1 LESEKEEILHRAFG
15 LSKELG
21 RVDFPLVVKLSTGFD
36 VIPINPSNQSDKT
49 FVDILD
55 GILKKFLKTSAST
68 RSRYQGSRV
77 NEVGRRIEETI
88 VNEMNKLPLS
98 VKRLGKTGYPDIEIS
113 YQDLIS
119 YLEMKTSSVKE
130 KSGFRY
136 FYYTRGDKIKNNA
149 RHLLLDI
156 AVTEENPGY
165 WKVDKWS
172 LSDLSKL
179 TVRLKNEFN
188 DEFNASKT
196 DLMEEK
202 AKIIGS

>member
-1 LESEKEEILHRAFG
+1 MPAHKEELLQRVFG

-21 RVDFPLVVKLSTGFD
+21 RVEFPLVVKLSTGYD
-36 VIPINPSNQSDKT
+36 VIPINTSHELDKRFIET
-49 FVDILD
+49 LG

-68 RSRYQGSRV
+68 RQRYQGNRI

-113 YQDLIS
+113 YQNLIS
-119 YLEMKTSSVKE
+119 YLEMKTSSVRE

-156 AVTEENPGY
+156 AVTEESSGY
-165 WKVDKWS
+165 WKVDQWR

-188 DEFNASKT
+188 ASKT
-196 DLMEEK
+196 DLMDERVK
-202 AKIIGS
+202 

>member
-1 LESEKEEILHRAFG
+1 MASGKEELLQRVFG

-21 RVDFPLVVKLSTGFD
+21 SVDFPLVVKLSAGYD
-36 VIPINPSNQSDKT
+36 VIPIDPSNESDRK
-49 FVDILD
+49 FIDILSS
-55 GILKKFLKTSAST
+55 ILRKFLKTSAST
-68 RSRYQGSRV
+68 RSRYQGNRV

-88 VNEMNKLPLS
+88 VNEMNKLPLN

-113 YQDLIS
+113 YEDLTS

-136 FYYTRGDKIKNNA
+136 FYYTTGDKIKINA

-156 AVTEENPGY
+156 AVTEESPSY
-165 WKVDKWS
+165 WKVDRWS

-188 DEFNASKT
+188 ASKSE
-196 DLMEEK
+196 LMNERGKLISSEMR
-202 AKIIGS
+202 

>member
-1 LESEKEEILHRAFG
+1 MKTSKNELLQKVFG
-15 LSKELG
+15 LSHGLG
-21 RVDFPLVVKLSTGFD
+21 RVEFPLVVRLSTGYD
-36 VIPINPSNQSDKT
+36 VIPINISNELDKRFLDT
-49 FVDILD
+49 LNSILR
-55 GILKKFLKTSAST
+55 KFLKTSAST
-68 RSRYQGSRV
+68 RQRYQGNRV

-98 VKRLGKTGYPDIEIS
+98 VKRLGRAGYPDIEMI

-119 YLEMKTSSVKE
+119 YLEMKTSSVRE

-136 FYYTRGDKIKNNA
+136 FYYTSGDKIKNNA
-149 RHLLLDI
+149 RHLLLDV

-165 WKVDKWS
+165 WKVDQWR

-188 DEFNASKT
+188 ATKT
-196 DLMEEK
+196 DLMDEN
-202 AKIIGS
+202 AKIISS

>member
-1 LESEKEEILHRAFG
+1 LASRKEEILHSAFG

-36 VIPINPSNQSDKT
+36 VIPINPSNPADKA
-49 FVDILD
+49 FIDILN

-68 RSRYQGSRV
+68 RSRYEGGRI

-113 YQDLIS
+113 YQDLVA

-136 FYYTRGDKIKNNA
+136 FYYTSGEKIKQNA

-156 AVTEENPGY
+156 AVTQENPNY
-165 WKVDKWS
+165 WKADKWA
-172 LSDLSKL
+172 LSDLTKL

-188 DEFNASKT
+188 ASKT
-196 DLMEEK
+196 DLMN
-202 AKIIGS
+202 

>member
-1 LESEKEEILHRAFG
+1 MTASKNELLQKVFG

-21 RVDFPLVVKLSTGFD
+21 RVEFPLVVKLSTGFD
-36 VIPINPSNQSDKT
+36 VIPINTSHELDKKFIET
-49 FVDILD
+49 LG

-68 RSRYQGSRV
+68 RQRYQGSRV

-98 VKRLGKTGYPDIEIS
+98 VKRLGSAGYPDIEIS
-113 YQDLIS
+113 YQNLIS
-119 YLEMKTSSVKE
+119 YLEMKTSSVRE

-136 FYYTRGDKIKNNA
+136 FYYTSGDKIKNNA

-165 WKVDKWS
+165 WKVDQWR

-179 TVRLKNEFN
+179 PVRLKN
-188 DEFNASKT
+188 EFNASKT
-196 DLMEEK
+196 DLMNER
-202 AKIIGS
+202 AKIISS

>member
-1 LESEKEEILHRAFG
+1 LKTSKNELLQKVFG
-15 LSKELG
+15 LSHGLG
-21 RVDFPLVVKLSTGFD
+21 RVEFPLVVRLSTGYD
-36 VIPINPSNQSDKT
+36 VIPINISNELDKRFLDT
-49 FVDILD
+49 LNSILR
-55 GILKKFLKTSAST
+55 KFLKTSAST
-68 RSRYQGSRV
+68 RQRYQGNRV

-98 VKRLGKTGYPDIEIS
+98 VKRLGRAGYPDIEMI

-119 YLEMKTSSVKE
+119 YLEMKTSSVRE

-136 FYYTRGDKIKNNA
+136 FYYTSGDKIKNNA
-149 RHLLLDI
+149 RHLLLDV

-165 WKVDKWS
+165 WKVDQWR

-188 DEFNASKT
+188 ATKT
-196 DLMEEK
+196 DLMDEN
-202 AKIIGS
+202 AKIISS

>member
-1 LESEKEEILHRAFG
+1 MVARKDELLKRVFG

-21 RVDFPLVVKLSTGFD
+21 RVEFPLIVKLSTGYD
-36 VIPINPSNQSDKT
+36 VIPIDTSSEHDKS
-49 FVDILD
+49 FIEILS
-55 GILKKFLKTSAST
+55 GILKKFLKTSTST
-68 RSRYQGSRV
+68 RQRYQGSRV

-98 VKRLGKTGYPDIEIS
+98 VKRLGSAGYPDIEIS
-113 YQDLIS
+113 HQDLIS
-119 YLEMKTSSVKE
+119 YLEMKTSSVRE

-136 FYYTRGDKIKNNA
+136 FYYTSGDKIKNNA

-165 WKVDKWS
+165 WKVDQWR

-188 DEFNASKT
+188 ASKT
-196 DLMEEK
+196 DLMDEQ
-202 AKIIGS
+202 AKIISS

>member
-1 LESEKEEILHRAFG
+1 LIARKEELLQKVFG
-15 LSKELG
+15 LSRELG
-21 RVDFPLVVKLSTGFD
+21 RVHFPLVVKLSTGYD
-36 VIPINPSNQSDKT
+36 VIPINISNRLGKT
-49 FVDILD
+49 FIDTLG

-68 RSRYQGSRV
+68 RSRYQGNRV

-98 VKRLGKTGYPDIEIS
+98 VTRLGKTGYPDIEIS

-136 FYYTRGDKIKNNA
+136 LYYTSGDKIKNNA

-165 WKVDKWS
+165 WKVDQWR
-172 LSDLSKL
+172 LSDLSRL

-188 DEFNASKT
+188 ASKT
-196 DLMEEK
+196 DLMGEK
-202 AKIIGS
+202 AKIISL

>member
-1 LESEKEEILHRAFG
+1 MAARKDELLQRVFG

-21 RVDFPLVVKLSTGFD
+21 KVDFPLIVKLSTGYD
-36 VIPINPSNQSDKT
+36 VIPINSSNELDKK
-49 FVDILD
+49 FIDILNS
-55 GILKKFLKTSAST
+55 ILKKFLKTCAST
-68 RSRYQGSRV
+68 RSRYQGNRV

-98 VKRLGKTGYPDIEIS
+98 VKRLAKSGYPDIEIQ
-113 YQDLIS
+113 YQDLTS

-136 FYYTRGDKIKNNA
+136 FYYTSGDKIKNNA

-165 WKVDKWS
+165 WKVEKWS

-179 TVRLKNEFN
+179 MVRLKN
-188 DEFNASKT
+188 EFNASKT

-202 AKIIGS
+202 AKIISS

>member
-1 LESEKEEILHRAFG
+1 LSTKKEELHTAFG

-21 RVDFPLVVKLSTGFD
+21 KVDFPLVVKLSTGFD
-36 VIPINPSNQSDKT
+36 VIPINLADPSDKA
-49 FVDILD
+49 FIDILD

-68 RSRYQGSRV
+68 RSRYQGNRV
-77 NEVGRRIEETI
+77 NEVGRRIEEII

-130 KSGFRY
+130 ESGFRY
-136 FYYTRGDKIKNNA
+136 FYYTSGDKIKKNA

-156 AVTEENPGY
+156 AVTEENSGY

-188 DEFNASKT
+188 ASKT
-196 DLMEEK
+196 DLMDES
-202 AKIIGS
+202 AKIISS

>member
-1 LESEKEEILHRAFG
+1 LSVRKEKLLQSVFG
-15 LSKELG
+15 LSRELG
-21 RVDFPLVVKLSTGFD
+21 KVDFPLIVKLSTGYD
-36 VIPINPSNQSDKT
+36 VIPINISNELDKKFIDT
-49 FVDILD
+49 LN
-55 GILKKFLKTSAST
+55 GILRKFLKTSAST
-68 RSRYQGSRV
+68 RSRYQGNRV

-113 YQDLIS
+113 YHDLIS

-136 FYYTRGDKIKNNA
+136 FYYTSGNKIKNSA

-172 LSDLSKL
+172 LSDLSRL
-179 TVRLKNEFN
+179 TVRLKS
-188 DEFNASKT
+188 EFNASKT
-196 DLMEEK
+196 DLMDEK
-202 AKIIGS
+202 AKIISS

>member
-1 LESEKEEILHRAFG
+1 MTASKNELLQRVFG

-21 RVDFPLVVKLSTGFD
+21 RVEFPLVVKLSTGFD
-36 VIPINPSNQSDKT
+36 VIPINTSHELDKRFIET
-49 FVDILD
+49 LG

-68 RSRYQGSRV
+68 RQRYQGSRV

-98 VKRLGKTGYPDIEIS
+98 VKRLGSAGYPDIEIS
-113 YQDLIS
+113 YQNLIS
-119 YLEMKTSSVKE
+119 YLEMKTSSVRE

-136 FYYTRGDKIKNNA
+136 FYYTSGDKIKNNA

-165 WKVDKWS
+165 WKVDQWR

-179 TVRLKNEFN
+179 PVRLKN
-188 DEFNASKT
+188 EFNASKT
-196 DLMEEK
+196 DLMNER
-202 AKIIGS
+202 AKIIST

>member
-1 LESEKEEILHRAFG
+1 MVSGKEELLRRVFG

-21 RVDFPLVVKLSTGFD
+21 SVDFPLIVRFSTGYD
-36 VIPINPSNQSDKT
+36 VIPINPSNESDRKFIDVLNT
-49 FVDILD
+49 
-55 GILKKFLKTSAST
+55 ILKKFLKTSAST
-68 RSRYQGSRV
+68 RSRYQGNRV

-88 VNEMNKLPLS
+88 VNEMNKLPLH

-113 YQDLIS
+113 YEDLIS
-119 YLEMKTSSVKE
+119 YLEMKTSSVKK

-136 FYYTRGDKIKNNA
+136 FYYTTGDKIKMHA

-165 WKVDKWS
+165 WKVDRWS

-188 DEFNASKT
+188 ASKT
-196 DLMEEK
+196 DLMDER
-202 AKIIGS
+202 AKLISSSS

>member
-1 LESEKEEILHRAFG
+1 LAARKDELLQRVFG

-21 RVDFPLVVKLSTGFD
+21 KVDFPLIVKLSTGYD
-36 VIPINPSNQSDKT
+36 VIPINSSNELDKK
-49 FVDILD
+49 FIDILNS
-55 GILKKFLKTSAST
+55 ILKKFLKTCAST
-68 RSRYQGSRV
+68 RSRYQGNRV

-98 VKRLGKTGYPDIEIS
+98 VKRLAKSGYPDIEIQ
-113 YQDLIS
+113 YQDLTS

-136 FYYTRGDKIKNNA
+136 FYYTSGDKIKNNA

-165 WKVDKWS
+165 WKVEKWS

-179 TVRLKNEFN
+179 MVRLKN
-188 DEFNASKT
+188 EFNASKT

-202 AKIIGS
+202 AKIISS

>member
-1 LESEKEEILHRAFG
+1 LAARKEELLQRVFG

-21 RVDFPLVVKLSTGFD
+21 KVDFPLVVKLSTGYD
-36 VIPINPSNQSDKT
+36 VIPINYSNESDKKFIDT
-49 FVDILD
+49 LN

-68 RSRYQGSRV
+68 RSRYQGNRV

-88 VNEMNKLPLS
+88 VNEMNKMPLS

-113 YQDLIS
+113 CQDLIS

-136 FYYTRGDKIKNNA
+136 FYYTSGDKIKNNA

-165 WKVDKWS
+165 WKVEKWS

-179 TVRLKNEFN
+179 TVRLKNERLLLPRRK
-188 DEFNASKT
+188 S
-196 DLMEEK
+196 L
-202 AKIIGS
+202 IC